1 MKMECS
7 QFFDRLLK
15 KRNAFHFS
23 RTFTKRRTPNVTK
36 MKCDCKVLYM
46 EFQGSSVYNE
56 EDPWRRRQI
65 VLKQTVEYQQEGS
78 IMRKI
83 FKKISVTVSYVLLFT
98 VLIPIAVLFF
108 LLCFLE
114 PVIVRL
120 ADWGSR

>member
-1 MKMECS
+1 
-7 QFFDRLLK
+7 
-15 KRNAFHFS
+15 
-23 RTFTKRRTPNVTK
+23 
-36 MKCDCKVLYM
+36 M

-56 EDPWRRRQI
+56 EDPWGRRQI
-65 VLKQTVEYQQEGS
+65 VLKQTVEYQQQGS

-98 VLIPIAVLFF
+98 VLFPIAVLFF